1 MLEFLGAP
9 PHELGSYPRIYEQAY
24 SGMRAETR
32 RRLAEGFAEP
42 NRRLYELVGRDFG
55 WQVPSSS

>member
-1 MLEFLGAP
+1 
-9 PHELGSYPRIYEQAY
+9 
-24 SGMRAETR
+24 MRAETR